1 MEDEYDY
8 IIIGSGF
15 GGSVSA
21 HRLTEKGYRVL
32 VLEKG
37 KEFQDKDFPK
47 SNWNLR
53 KYLWFPVLKFFGIQ
67 KLTFFKKVFILSGV
81 GVGGGSLVYGNTLM
95 TPPDQFFNNPIWNNL
110 KDWKSELS
118 PFYESAKRMLGVT
131 PNPLINK
138 EDNILEEIA
147 KDLGRESEYSSVDV
161 GVYFGDP
168 NVEVDPY
175 FNGEGPLR
183 SGCVACAGCMV
194 GCRYNAKNTLVKN
207 YLYFARKNG
216 AKVIAETLVEKV
228 EYKNDKYYIQTKS
241 STSLFK
247 RNKKIYIAKG
257 IVFSGGVLGTMDLLL
272 KQKYKYKSLPLISST
287 IGHNI
292 RTNSEMLCGVTAKE
306 KLNHG
311 IAISSVMNPDDQTHV
326 EIVKYPTGSNAMKFL
341 AAPAVGP
348 GVGPVRVLMIIMN
361 ILKNPFKYLNE
372 LFNTEWAENS
382 VIFLVMQSLDSSM
395 DMVYKRFPFSHLSL
409 DSKGAKIPAYIE
421 SGADVMNRFAKKTN
435 GVAQSIIPEVAFNI
449 PATAH
454 ILGGAPLGES
464 DRDSVVDVN
473 FKVHNYPNMYI
484 CDGSMIPC
492 NLGVNP
498 SLSITAL
505 SEYAMSKIEK
515 KGEPSNS

>member
-8 IIIGSGF
+8 IVIGSGF

-47 SNWNLR
+47 TNWNLR
-53 KYLWFPVLKFFGIQ
+53 KYLWVPALKLFGIQ
-67 KLTFFKKVFILSGV
+67 KLTFFKKIFILSGV

-95 TPPDQFFNNPIWNNL
+95 TPPDQFFENKIWSHL
-110 KDWKSELS
+110 KNWRIELE
-118 PFYESAKRMLGVT
+118 PFYEIAKKMLGVT
-131 PNPLINK
+131 ENPLINK
-138 EDNILEEIA
+138 EDNILKEIA
-147 KDLGRESEYSSVDV
+147 KDLGRESEFSNVDV
-161 GVYFGDP
+161 GVYFGDQ
-168 NVEVDPY
+168 NKEVDPY

-183 SGCVACAGCMV
+183 SGCVGCAGCMV
-194 GCRYNAKNTLVKN
+194 GCRFNAKNTLVKN

-216 AKVIAETLVEKV
+216 AKVKAETLASKV
-228 EYKNDKYYIQTKS
+228 EYKNNKYIIHTHS
-241 STSLFK
+241 STSFFK
-247 RNKKIYIAKG
+247 RKKKYRANG
-257 IVFSGGVLGTMDLLL
+257 IVFSGGVLGTVELLL
-272 KQKYKYKSLPLISST
+272 KQKYKYKTLPLISST

-292 RTNSEMLCGVTAKE
+292 RTNSEMLCGVTANE
-306 KLNHG
+306 NLNHG
-311 IAISSVMNPDDQTHV
+311 IAISSIMKPDDQTHV

-348 GVGPVRVLMIIMN
+348 GPMRVFMIFIN
-361 ILKNPFKYLNE
+361 ILKNPLKYLKVM
-372 LFNTEWAENS
+372 TSSKWAENS
-382 VIFLVMQSLDSSM
+382 VIFLVMQTLDSSM
-395 DMVYKRFPFSHLSL
+395 NMVYKRWPFSHISL
-409 DSKGAKIPAYIE
+409 DTKGAEVPSYIK
-421 SGADVMNRFAKKTN
+421 SGADVMNRFAKKTD
-435 GVAQSIIPEVAFNI
+435 GFAQSIVPEVAFNI

-454 ILGGAPLGES
+454 ILGGAPLGKS
-464 DRDSVVDVN
+464 DIDSVVDEN

-484 CDGSMIPC
+484 CDGSMIAC

-515 KGEPSNS
+515 NESFF

>member
-37 KEFQDKDFPK
+37 KEFQDQDFPK
-47 SNWNLR
+47 TNWDLK
-53 KYLWFPVLKFFGIQ
+53 KYLWLPTLRFFGIQ
-67 KLTFFKKVFILSGV
+67 KLTFFRKVFILSGV

-95 TPPDQFFNNPIWNNL
+95 TPSNSFFENKVWSNI
-110 KDWKSELS
+110 KDWKTELT
-118 PFYESAKRMLGVT
+118 PFYDTAKKMLGVT
-131 PNPLINK
+131 KNPLTNK
-138 EDNILEEIA
+138 EDNLLKEIA
-147 KDLGRESEYSSVDV
+147 KDLGRESEYSNVDV

-168 NVEVDPY
+168 EKEVDPY

-216 AKVIAETLVEKV
+216 AKVEAETLVDKI
-228 EYKNDKYYIQTKS
+228 EYKDNQYYIHTKS
-241 STSLFK
+241 STSIFK
-247 RNKKIYIAKG
+247 KKKVFKSKG
-257 IVFSGGVLGTMDLLL
+257 IVLSGGVLGTMDLLL
-272 KQKYKYKSLPLISST
+272 KQKYKYKTLPLISNT
-287 IGHNI
+287 LGHNI
-292 RTNSEMLCGVTAKE
+292 RTNSEMLCGVTTNE
-306 KLNHG
+306 KMNHG
-311 IAISSVMNPDDQTHV
+311 IAISSVMNPDDETHV
-326 EIVKYPTGSNAMKFL
+326 EIVKYPTGSDAMKFL

-348 GVGPVRVLMIIMN
+348 GFGPIRVLMIMFN
-361 ILKNPFKYLNE
+361 VLKSPVRYSKIIFSSK
-372 LFNTEWAENS
+372 WAENS

-395 DMVYKRFPFSHLSL
+395 RMVYKRFPFSRISL
-409 DSKGAKIPAYIE
+409 DAKGEKIPSYIE
-421 SGADVMNRFAKKTN
+421 AGADVMNRFAKKT
-435 GVAQSIIPEVAFNI
+435 GGYAQSIVPEVAFNI

-454 ILGGAPLGES
+454 ILGGAPLGLS
-464 DRDSVVDVN
+464 DKDSVVDEN

-498 SLSITAL
+498 SLTITAL
-505 SEYAMSKIEK
+505 SEYAMSSIKNK
-515 KGEPSNS
+515 